1 LRLSSVGFVHVAY
14 ILYSFIIYQA
24 YCHYPFIRRDR
35 YHLAV
40 VLDEYG
46 GTAGLVTLE
55 DLLEEVVGEIY
66 DENDSEDLAEDRTTI
81 TKISN
86 EVFEIKG
93 RLFFLFFTVSE
104 R

>member
-1 LRLSSVGFVHVAY
+1 MMFLFFYSLVCLFSTGHSRLFC
-14 ILYSFIIYQA
+14 LCKF
-24 YCHYPFIRRDR
+24 RRDR

-81 TKISN
+81 TKINS

-93 RLFFLFFTVSE
+93 IVC
-104 R
+104 

>member
-1 LRLSSVGFVHVAY
+1 M
-14 ILYSFIIYQA
+14 
-24 YCHYPFIRRDR
+24 
-35 YHLAV
+35 
-40 VLDEYG
+40 
-46 GTAGLVTLE
+46 TLE

-93 RLFFLFFTVSE
+93 WLFSCLLSFFSAIEITTTAV
-104 R
+104 RPLL